1 MCSIGLILTLLFC
14 TPVTKGSEIEHC
26 DGNIQ
31 AEVERVRD
39 AVAEKGRALDNDRD
53 RAQKAADKNLLGFC
67 GRSFDERREIT

>member
-26 DGNIQ
+26 DGNFQ

-39 AVAEKGRALDNDRD
+39 AVAVKGRALGDDRE
-53 RAQKAADKNLLGFC
+53 RVQKAALAVLDILS
-67 GRSFDERREIT
+67 RSRGDV

>member
-1 MCSIGLILTLLFC
+1 
-14 TPVTKGSEIEHC
+14 
-26 DGNIQ
+26 
-31 AEVERVRD
+31 VERVRD